1 MFSTAFLLAASMVV
15 GQAEA
20 DAAVEVMSPRQ
31 VMDYFAGGWV
41 CTEKAAGYTGRMTTE
56 WDLHHNVVVGRYE
69 FFGKNFA
76 GTLLSIRV
84 WDPVDKKLRE
94 TQFTSW
100 GVFRQ
105 AEYDIEPHGDYFKLV
120 GSETETTRKVKKTSD
135 VVLTVQDPNH
145 FIWTLTPREQE
156 GGDAGKEM
164 HEEYSRITGMPL
176 QAPTERPE
184 PKAKKRKQN

>member
-1 MFSTAFLLAASMVV
+1 MLSTAFLLAASMVV

-31 VMDYFAGGWV
+31 VMDYFAGDWV

-56 WDLHHNVVVGRYE
+56 WDLHHNVIVGRYE
-69 FFGKNFA
+69 FFGKTFA

-120 GSETETTRKVKKTSD
+120 GPVTMTTRKEKKTSD
-135 VVLTVQDPNH
+135 VVITVQDANH
-145 FIWTLTPREQE
+145 FIWNVTPREQE
-156 GGDAGKEM
+156 EGDAGRTM

-184 PKAKKRKQN
+184 PKAKKRKQD